1 MDWSNCTTMALVFIL
16 TFLFIIKIGG
26 VWSNHQRKKF
36 PPGPRALPIIG
47 NLHLFD
53 LKRPYRTYLQV
64 AIIFY
69 AGLNAGSNDPCGSL
83 PGYPILFFRIFY
95 DPIVHI
101 ITHKCIVKDA
111 REFPFSSV
119 MILNE
124 IFVPTCLHECH
135 NRRFERTL
143 RCSFGK

>member
-16 TFLFIIKIGG
+16 TFLIVMKIGG
-26 VWSNHQRKKF
+26 VWSNHQRKNF

-69 AGLNAGSNDPCGSL
+69 AGLNDPCVSL
-83 PGYPILFFRIFY
+83 PGYSILFLRIFY
-95 DPIVHI
+95 DPTLPI
-101 ITHKCIVKDA
+101 ITHNCIVKDV
-111 REFPFSSV
+111 REFPLPHL
-119 MILNE
+119 ICYLTE
-124 IFVPTCLHECH
+124 KI
-135 NRRFERTL
+135 
-143 RCSFGK
+143 